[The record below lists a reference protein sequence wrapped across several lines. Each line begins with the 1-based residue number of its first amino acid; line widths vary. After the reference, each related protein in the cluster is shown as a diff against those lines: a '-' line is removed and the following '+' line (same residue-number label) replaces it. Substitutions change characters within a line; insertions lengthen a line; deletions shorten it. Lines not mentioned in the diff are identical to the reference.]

1 MLTSSYN
8 SFKIKEINALF
19 KDIIMKKEERRKYYG
34 PTTFLQRKLMMET
47 YLDTHNITK
56 SCRKAGVAINTFR
69 RWYPRYL
76 ESGLE
81 GIKKTK
87 SHINKHLERINEKY
101 KNRAIELKKKHPQ
114 WGRRTIAS
122 VICNEN
128 NVKKIISPSEVQ
140 KVLEKADMWKNKK

>member
-1 MLTSSYN
+1 
-8 SFKIKEINALF
+8 
-19 KDIIMKKEERRKYYG
+19 MKKEEIRRKYRR

-69 RWYPRYL
+69 RWYPCYL